1 MSNIAHLW
9 TEGNNHPPAWKE
21 MSEVFRGNFG
31 ALCDQEISMRIS
43 ARGRVTIP
51 EDIRRQAGL
60 HPHSEVE
67 IEFDGETIRIVPR
80 NTLGHLAAPLL
91 SPEEVRFL
99 LGRG

>member
-1 MSNIAHLW
+1 
-9 TEGNNHPPAWKE
+9 
-21 MSEVFRGNFG
+21 
-31 ALCDQEISMRIS
+31 MRIS

-51 EDIRRQAGL
+51 EEIRRRAGL

-80 NTLGHLAAPLL
+80 TPPARLAAPPLL